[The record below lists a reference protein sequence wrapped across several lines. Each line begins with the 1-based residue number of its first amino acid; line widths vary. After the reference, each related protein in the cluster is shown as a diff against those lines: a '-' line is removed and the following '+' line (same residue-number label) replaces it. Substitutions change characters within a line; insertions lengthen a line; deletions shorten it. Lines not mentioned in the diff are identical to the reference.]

1 MNGKMVRVLLSV
13 ILLLLINRKSVSICT
28 IINGLI
34 VSVFLI
40 EESMF
45 AKLIKVINDLKL
57 FLLKCNKILI

>member
-45 AKLIKVINDLKL
+45 AKLIKVINDFKL
-57 FLLKCNKILI
+57 F